1 MRGEIFITRKAL
13 ITFLAFILCALQ
25 NTTLFADIIT
35 APIDGRPVSLDYL
48 KNLAQINGENFFAP
62 DKDTLDIFPINENY
76 SRFVKSDIVRKQ
88 IREQV
93 SAANSENTTVI
104 INTSSYMTGGLVG
117 SRLGDNY
124 GDFKEALNELEN
136 LTEEYDKPSYYVNLS
151 MPRTLPETRMNTI
164 WRDNK
169 KYRGMGYY
177 YIKNNPEIED
187 AKYISQK
194 LSLVTP
200 TQLIMEWSYV
210 ENKKSELGESSLTS
224 WEKDFIKHF
233 NSVYRAYE
241 PYKTYLSKY
250 VMPFSSVSEIFS
262 RLMKMQEKGKIDEI
276 IISND
281 DFQIPDFIT
290 YFNKK
295 GADWIPKENGA
306 PIKFSF
312 ARNYITKGPRCI
324 YKLLKDS
331 RGVYEASD
339 ALKGKS
345 ENVNFIF
352 GTDEIPQLIY
362 ARDLSKRK
370 NISSVFNV
378 ISTSESGSV
387 GEFDVLK
394 INSLV
399 KNDINFISAGKKKT
413 DGKIDLYIY
422 DYSNK
427 KISAESIIK
436 EMEESKNKGKSV
448 GLIEIFAPD
457 VSASGKNT
465 VFLTLLNNSKEK
477 NGKLGINELA
487 CYSAWNTNANAIG
500 LGVAHA
506 QVFGITRENCADDKT
521 FLKNHLNI
529 LAIHCAED
537 GFYTLK
543 GKRALT
549 NEKFVPVYEDTLKS
563 EKLPPVIGSE
573 EVISA
578 FNGGKHAVKNK
589 LYYADKFNLSE
600 YNFPW
605 GRLFECYLGFDCEI
619 IEIS

>member
-1 MRGEIFITRKAL
+1 M
-13 ITFLAFILCALQ
+13 
-25 NTTLFADIIT
+25 
-35 APIDGRPVSLDYL
+35 
-48 KNLAQINGENFFAP
+48 
-62 DKDTLDIFPINENY
+62 
-76 SRFVKSDIVRKQ
+76 
-88 IREQV
+88 

-312 ARNYITKGPRCI
+312 ARN
-324 YKLLKDS
+324 
-331 RGVYEASD
+331 
-339 ALKGKS
+339 
-345 ENVNFIF
+345 
-352 GTDEIPQLIY
+352 
-362 ARDLSKRK
+362 
-370 NISSVFNV
+370 
-378 ISTSESGSV
+378 
-387 GEFDVLK
+387 
-394 INSLV
+394 
-399 KNDINFISAGKKKT
+399 
-413 DGKIDLYIY
+413 
-422 DYSNK
+422 
-427 KISAESIIK
+427 
-436 EMEESKNKGKSV
+436 
-448 GLIEIFAPD
+448 
-457 VSASGKNT
+457 
-465 VFLTLLNNSKEK
+465 
-477 NGKLGINELA
+477 
-487 CYSAWNTNANAIG
+487 
-500 LGVAHA
+500 
-506 QVFGITRENCADDKT
+506 
-521 FLKNHLNI
+521 
-529 LAIHCAED
+529 
-537 GFYTLK
+537 
-543 GKRALT
+543 
-549 NEKFVPVYEDTLKS
+549 
-563 EKLPPVIGSE
+563 
-573 EVISA
+573 
-578 FNGGKHAVKNK
+578 
-589 LYYADKFNLSE
+589 
-600 YNFPW
+600 
-605 GRLFECYLGFDCEI
+605 
-619 IEIS
+619 